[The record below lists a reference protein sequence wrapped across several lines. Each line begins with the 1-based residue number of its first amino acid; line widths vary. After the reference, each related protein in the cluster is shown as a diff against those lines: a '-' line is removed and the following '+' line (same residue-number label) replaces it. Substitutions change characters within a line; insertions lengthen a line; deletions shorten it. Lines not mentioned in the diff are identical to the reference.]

1 MNLKFTVIA
10 LAAALS
16 GSVYAQQIVEQTFP
30 LVPVSPTDQQ
40 IMAVQQAE
48 RQIQANEQAIA
59 LEKARAA
66 QRQAKA
72 NAAAAAKR
80 RAAQAKVNEK
90 KAAEAAQ
97 KKAYDDE
104 MRQIDLEMKKLDL
117 ELKRSNVKTR
127 IDMNDI
133 AQRKAELELQKEMQ
147 APGAAPAVPAP
158 KAP

>member
-16 GSVYAQQIVEQTFP
+16 GSVYAQQIVEQTYP

-72 NAAAAAKR
+72 NAAAAANAEPPRPRLMR
-80 RAAQAKVNEK
+80 RKPPK
-90 KAAEAAQ
+90 P
-97 KKAYDDE
+97 
-104 MRQIDLEMKKLDL
+104 
-117 ELKRSNVKTR
+117 LKRKPTTT
-127 IDMNDI
+127 
-133 AQRKAELELQKEMQ
+133 K
-147 APGAAPAVPAP
+147 
-158 KAP
+158 

>member
-16 GSVYAQQIVEQTFP
+16 GSVYAQQIVEKTYP

-80 RAAQAKVNEK
+80 RAEQEK

-147 APGAAPAVPAP
+147 APGAAAPVQAP